1 MIPARPY
8 NPGGVSLETGKRL
21 GPYEILSTIGAG
33 GMGEVYRARDSKLN
47 RDVALKLLPS
57 AFSGDPE
64 RMARFEREAQLLA
77 SLNHPNIAAIYGLEE
92 SVGQRAIVMELVDG
106 REVAGPLPVAEAL
119 RIARQIAEA
128 IEFAHD
134 KGVVHRDLK
143 PANIRLTLDGAV
155 KVLDFGL
162 AKALEIADESSW
174 ETRIA
179 NSPTLSLAA
188 THVGVVLGTAA
199 YMSPEQAKGRHVD
212 RRADVWAFGVVLYE
226 LLTGKR
232 LFGGET
238 VSETLASVM
247 KEPFSLDALPTD
259 TPRRIRTLLA
269 RCLDRDLR
277 RRLQSIGEAR
287 IVIEDVIAG
296 IGQDDSAVTPE
307 PRPRASWTTWLAWAV
322 PVLAMIA
329 AAFWVGARWYESARA
344 VPPVMRFTVLPPEG
358 TTLNTN
364 NASGPHQAISPD
376 GRYIA
381 FVTIPIGSGIGGRGT
396 LWVRALDSF
405 VAQRLDR
412 TEGATYPFWS
422 PDSQQLAF
430 FADGQLKRIPV
441 AGGAPLVVC
450 AAESAEGGTWF
461 QADGEEGV
469 IVFSGGVAGPLH
481 RVPARGGISTA
492 VTKLATGETAHVF
505 PQFLP
510 DGRVVYSS
518 RGDKPAVWVQKL
530 GSDERT
536 RVMEAATRAVYS
548 HPGLL
553 LYVRDDVLL
562 ANRFSLDTLAL
573 DGDPVAVAQNVRNA
587 AAASRSAF
595 SVSSTGVLVYRGGTS
610 ADSVRIRWYER
621 GGQRG
626 DLAHA
631 DAGEFNNLELS
642 PDGKYLAVV
651 VGSGESD
658 LWIKDL
664 SSGAFQRVTSLPGA
678 ESQEVW
684 SPDSRR
690 LAFAT
695 AKGLSYTVVGS
706 GAVAPVPG
714 GEGPYL
720 LEQWTP
726 DGKYLLMRR
735 QGKGP
740 LGLLP
745 APSSDVTTAADGS
758 SASPQ
763 PQPIFTA
770 AYDVDH
776 FRVSPNGKWVSYTS
790 IESGRP
796 EVMVASFPS
805 FTNRKQISIER
816 AAQAQWRADGKE
828 LFFHGDL
835 WMMAVDVD
843 PETLKTGRPRELF
856 RTNPAVMS
864 LLVYQYAAT
873 PDGQRFVL
881 REPAEGVSTSAEPL
895 YVISNWRK
903 LVEN

>member
-1 MIPARPY
+1 M
-8 NPGGVSLETGKRL
+8 SLETGTRL
-21 GPYEILSTIGAG
+21 GPYEIVSTLGAG

-47 RDVALKLLPS
+47 REVALKLLPS
-57 AFSGDPE
+57 AFAGDAD

-106 REVAGPLPVAEAL
+106 HEVAGPLPVAEAV
-119 RIARQIAEA
+119 RTARQIAEA

-143 PANIRLTLDGAV
+143 PANIRLTRDGAV

-199 YMSPEQAKGRHVD
+199 YMSPEQAKGRPVD
-212 RRADVWAFGVVLYE
+212 RRADVWAFGVVFYE

-259 TPRRIRTLLA
+259 TPPRIRTLLA
-269 RCLDRDLR
+269 RCLERDLR

-287 IVIEDVIAG
+287 IVLEDVIAG
-296 IGQDDSAVTPE
+296 VGRDDSVVARL
-307 PRPRASWTTWLAWAV
+307 PRRPTTWTTWLAGAV

-329 AAFWVGARWYESARA
+329 AAFWIGMRWNGSAGASTG
-344 VPPVMRFTVLPPEG
+344 VMRFTVLPPEG
-358 TTLNTN
+358 TNLNTN

-381 FVTIPIGSGIGGRGT
+381 FVTTPPGSGIAGQGT
-396 LWVRALDSF
+396 LWVRALDSL

-412 TEGATYPFWS
+412 TDGATYPFWS
-422 PDSQQLAF
+422 PDSQNLAY
-430 FADGQLKRIPV
+430 FANGRLMRISL

-450 AAESAEGGTWF
+450 AAESGEGGTWF
-461 QADGEEGV
+461 QAKGEEDV
-469 IVFSGGVAGPLH
+469 IVFAPGVAGPLH
-481 RVPARGGISTA
+481 RVPARGGISTP
-492 VTKLATGETAHVF
+492 VTKLATGETGHVF

-510 DGRVVYSS
+510 DGRLLYSV
-518 RGDKPAVWVQKL
+518 RADKGAVWVQTL

-536 RVMEAATRAVYS
+536 RVMEADTRAVYS
-548 HPGLL
+548 DPGLL
-553 LYVRDDVLL
+553 LYTRDDVLL
-562 ANRFSLDTLAL
+562 ASRFNLDTLAL
-573 DGDPVAVAQNVRNA
+573 EGEPMAVAQNVRNA
-587 AAASRSAF
+587 AQVRRSAF
-595 SVSSTGVLVYRGGTS
+595 SVSATGVLVYRGGTS
-610 ADSVRIRWYER
+610 TDNVRLRWYER
-621 GGQRG
+621 GGTRG

-631 DAGEFNNLELS
+631 NDGDFNNLELS
-642 PDGKYLAVV
+642 PDGKSLAVV

-664 SSGAFQRVTSLPGA
+664 SSGAFQRVTSLPGQ

-695 AKGLSYTVVGS
+695 AKGLFYTVVGS

-726 DGKYLLMRR
+726 DGKYLLIRR

-740 LGLLP
+740 LSLLP
-745 APSSDVTTAADGS
+745 APMADVTAGGTGS
-758 SASPQ
+758 TVSPPQ
-763 PQPIFTA
+763 PQTLFTA

-790 IESGRP
+790 LESGRP
-796 EVMVASFPS
+796 GVMVASFPS
-805 FTNRKQISIER
+805 FTGRRLMSIER
-816 AAQAQWRADGKE
+816 GAQPQWRADGRE
-828 LFFHGDL
+828 LFFHGDQ
-835 WMMAVDVD
+835 WMMAIDID
-843 PETLKTGRPRELF
+843 PETLKSGRPRELF
-856 RTNPAVMS
+856 KTNPAVMS
-864 LLVYQYAAT
+864 LVVYQYAAT
-873 PDGQRFVL
+873 PDGQRFVV
-881 REPAEGVSTSAEPL
+881 REPAEGVNTSVEPL
-895 YVISNWRK
+895 YVVSNWRK
-903 LVEN
+903 LVGD

>member
-1 MIPARPY
+1 M
-8 NPGGVSLETGKRL
+8 SLETGTRL
-21 GPYEILSTIGAG
+21 GPYEIVSTIGAG

-57 AFSGDPE
+57 AFAGDAE

-143 PANIRLTLDGAV
+143 PANIRLTPDGAV

-162 AKALEIADESSW
+162 AKALEVADESSW
-174 ETRIA
+174 ETRLA
-179 NSPTLSLAA
+179 NSPTMSLAA

-199 YMSPEQAKGRHVD
+199 YMSPEQAKGRPVD
-212 RRADVWAFGVVLYE
+212 RRADVWAFGVVVYE
-226 LLTGKR
+226 MLTGKR

-247 KEPFSLDALPTD
+247 KEPFSLDALPAD

-287 IVIEDVIAG
+287 IAIEDVIAG
-296 IGQDDSAVTPE
+296 IGQDDSAVTLV
-307 PRPRASWTTWLAWAV
+307 PRQRGSWMTWLAWTV

-329 AAFWVGARWYESARA
+329 AAFWVGSRWNESAGA

-358 TTLNTN
+358 TTFNTN
-364 NASGPHQAISPD
+364 NASGPHQTISPD

-381 FVTIPIGSGIGGRGT
+381 FVTIPAGSGIGGRGT
-396 LWVRALDSF
+396 LWVRALDSL

-430 FADGQLKRIPV
+430 FADGQLKRISV

-450 AAESAEGGTWF
+450 AAEGAEGGTWF
-461 QADGEEGV
+461 QADGAEGV
-469 IVFSGGVAGPLH
+469 IVFAGGPAGPLL

-492 VTKLATGETAHVF
+492 VTKLAQGETNHVF

-510 DGRVVYSS
+510 DGRLLYSS
-518 RGDKPAVWVQKL
+518 RGDKAAVWVQNL
-530 GSDERT
+530 GSDERE
-536 RVMEAATRAVYS
+536 RVMDAATRAVYS

-553 LYVRDDVLL
+553 LYVRDGVLL
-562 ANRFSLDTLAL
+562 ANRFNLDTLAL
-573 DGDPVAVAQNVRNA
+573 DGEPVAVAQNVRNA

-595 SVSSTGVLVYRGGTS
+595 SVSSTGVLVFRGGTL

-626 DLAHA
+626 DLVHA
-631 DAGEFNNLELS
+631 DAGDFSNLELS

-664 SSGAFQRVTSLPGA
+664 SSGAFQRVTSAPGA
-678 ESQEVW
+678 ETQEVW

-690 LAFAT
+690 LAFAA

-706 GAVAPVPG
+706 GVVAAVPG

-726 DGKYLLMRR
+726 DGKYLLTRR

-740 LGLLP
+740 LSLLP
-745 APSSDVTTAADGS
+745 APSPDVTTAAAGS
-758 SASPQ
+758 TASPQ

-805 FTNRKQISIER
+805 FSNRKQISIDR
-816 AAQAQWRADGKE
+816 AAQPQWRADGRE

-835 WMMAVDVD
+835 SMMAVDVD
-843 PETLKTGRPRELF
+843 PDTLKTGRPHELF
-856 RTNPAVMS
+856 KTNPTVMS
-864 LLVYQYAAT
+864 LQVYQYAAT
-873 PDGQRFVL
+873 PDGQRFVV
-881 REPAEGVSTSAEPL
+881 REPAEGISTSAEPL
-895 YVISNWRK
+895 YVVSNWRT